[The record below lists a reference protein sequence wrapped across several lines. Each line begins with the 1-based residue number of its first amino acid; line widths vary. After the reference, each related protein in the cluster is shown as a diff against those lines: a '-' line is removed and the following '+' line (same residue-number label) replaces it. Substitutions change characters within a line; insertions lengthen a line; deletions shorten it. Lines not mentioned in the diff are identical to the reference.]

1 MSDFNEIPGVPP
13 PPAGAAPSPFAA
25 PAPPPPP
32 SYSMPPYGVSGYPVM
47 ASGSKPPRPA
57 VTVGA
62 ALLVGGAA
70 LMILGSF
77 LTWFTIL
84 GTSYNGFS
92 GGDDGG
98 SKDGPIFLVLG
109 LLLLGFGIAQLA
121 ARKVLAIG
129 IVAIIVAVSGLF
141 AVLFDLSDV
150 SDSVDIADSI
160 GIDASSG
167 PGLWII
173 LIGSMIALAGAI
185 ATVAKRRA

>member
-47 ASGSKPPRPA
+47 ASGSKPLRPA

-84 GTSYNGFS
+84 GVSSSGFS
-92 GGDDGG
+92 SGDDDG

-129 IVAIIVAVSGLF
+129 ILAIIVAVSGLF

-150 SDSVDIADSI
+150 SDSVDLADSI